1 MLRGHCDRLRNFFSL
16 VFVIHFFVLCSTL
29 LGVNCGQFWYF
40 GTLSGVNSGKFWYFG
55 TPSGVNA
62 DNFGI
67 MALFQALI
75 VE

>member
-40 GTLSGVNSGKFWYFG
+40 GTLSGVN
-55 TPSGVNA
+55 V

-67 MALFQALI
+67 MALFQLAGAFEYKKDVI
-75 VE
+75 QKT